1 MGETMTMQ
9 TSDTLGK
16 FATAMAKAQ
25 SMMGGATKGSRN
37 PHFNS
42 AFADLAS
49 VVNAVKGPLSTNGIA
64 FVQMPS
70 STGDLVSVTTRLVH
84 SSGEW
89 MQCTLSARPRKNDP
103 QGVGSVV
110 TYLKRYTL
118 QAMCGVPS
126 EDDDGNAG
134 SQAPE
139 PRQEQRRPAQNFDRA
154 AALDTIAAAW
164 TEHYTGTAVEWAKG
178 AGFDLSQ
185 EPRNG
190 LLAFLRDVQEGTVR
204 GADNLRRMS

>member
-126 EDDDGNAG
+126 EDA
-134 SQAPE
+134 
-139 PRQEQRRPAQNFDRA
+139 
-154 AALDTIAAAW
+154 T
-164 TEHYTGTAVEWAKG
+164 TATRGAKG
-178 AGFDLSQ
+178 LSASRSGVPSPGRTSTAAQ
-185 EPRNG
+185 RSPPSKR
-190 LLAFLRDVQEGTVR
+190 R
-204 GADNLRRMS
+204 GASTTTAPLPTGRSPWAST

>member
-1 MGETMTMQ
+1 MSIEA
-9 TSDTLGK
+9 SDSLGK
-16 FATAMAKAQ
+16 FADAMAKAQ
-25 SMMGGATKGSRN
+25 ASMGGATKGSRN

-49 VVNAVKGPLSTNGIA
+49 VVNAVKGPLSSQGIA
-64 FVQMPS
+64 FVQLPS
-70 STGDLVSVTTRLVH
+70 SDGDMVSVTTRLVH

-139 PRQEQRRPAQNFDRA
+139 PKAHPFDPRPAVNA
-154 AALDTIAAAW
+154 IEAAW
-164 TEHYTGTAVEWAKG
+164 SEHYKGTATDWAKSV
-178 AGFDLSQ
+178 GFDLMQ
-185 EPRNG
+185 EPRDS
-190 LLAFLRDVQEGTVR
+190 LKALMADVQAGTVR
-204 GADNLRRMS
+204 GADGLKRAQ

>member
-1 MGETMTMQ
+1 MTMQ

-25 SMMGGATKGSRN
+25 ATMGGAAKDSRN

-89 MQCTLSARPRKNDP
+89 MQCTLSARPRKSDP

-134 SQAPE
+134 SQGPERQQERRPE
-139 PRQEQRRPAQNFDRA
+139 PRQDFDSSA
-154 AALDTIAAAW
+154 AVATIEAAW
-164 TEHYTGTAVEWAKG
+164 SEHYNGTAADWAQSV
-178 AGFDLSQ
+178 GFDLKQ
-185 EPRNG
+185 ETRDG
-190 LLAFLRDVQEGTVR
+190 LIHLLQDVQAGTVR
-204 GADNLRRMS
+204 GADGLRK

>member
-1 MGETMTMQ
+1 MTMQ
-9 TSDTLGK
+9 TSTELGQ
-16 FATAMAKAQ
+16 FADAMAKAQ
-25 SMMGGATKGSRN
+25 ASMGGATKGSRN

-49 VVNAVKGPLSTNGIA
+49 VVNAVKGPLSSNGIA
-64 FVQMPS
+64 FVQLPS
-70 STGDLVSVTTRLVH
+70 SSGDLVSVTTRLVH

-134 SQAPE
+134 SQGPDPRKQE
-139 PRQEQRRPAQNFDRA
+139 PKAKPVDTAK
-154 AALDTIAAAW
+154 ALTAIEAAW
-164 TEHYTGTAVEWAKG
+164 ANTYTGTVYDFAKSKG
-178 AGFDLSQ
+178 WS
-185 EPRNG
+185 
-190 LLAFLRDVQEGTVR
+190 LAELGPDELRDLYRTVDAGTVR
-204 GADNLRRMS
+204 GADGLRK

>member
-1 MGETMTMQ
+1 MTMQ
-9 TSDTLGK
+9 TSTELGQ
-16 FATAMAKAQ
+16 FADAMAKAQ
-25 SMMGGATKGSRN
+25 ASMGGATKGSRN

-49 VVNAVKGPLSTNGIA
+49 VVNVVKGPLSANGIA

-70 STGDLVSVTTRLVH
+70 SSGDLVSVTTRLVH

-118 QAMCGVPS
+118 QAMCGVSS

-134 SQAPE
+134 SREPE
-139 PRQEQRRPAQNFDRA
+139 PRRQPEPVDYSKALA
-154 AALDTIAAAW
+154 AIEAAW
-164 TEHYTGTAVEWAKG
+164 ETSYTGTVYDFARSNGWSLA
-178 AGFDLSQ
+178 DLDRD
-185 EPRNG
+185 ELRNFYR
-190 LLAFLRDVQEGTVR
+190 AMY
-204 GADNLRRMS
+204 AS

>member
-70 STGDLVSVTTRLVH
+70 STGDLVAVTTRLVH

-89 MQCTLSARPRKNDP
+89 MQCTLSARPRKSDP

-134 SQAPE
+134 SQGPE
-139 PRQEQRRPAQNFDRA
+139 RQQERPQAFDRNA
-154 AALDTIAAAW
+154 AVATIEAAW
-164 TEHYTGTAVEWAKG
+164 SEHYKGTAADWAQSV
-178 AGFDLSQ
+178 GFDLKQ
-185 EPRNG
+185 ETRDG
-190 LLAFLRDVQEGTVR
+190 LIHLLQDVQAGTVR
-204 GADNLRRMS
+204 GADGLRK

>member
-1 MGETMTMQ
+1 MSETMTMQ

-25 SMMGGATKGSRN
+25 ATMGGAAKDSRN

-134 SQAPE
+134 SREPE
-139 PRQEQRRPAQNFDRA
+139 PRRPERRPV
-154 AALDTIAAAW
+154 DTSKAIAAIEAVW
-164 TEHYTGTAVEWAKG
+164 TEHYTGTIHAFASSKQWALSALDGDELRDLYRAVGAGTVKG
-178 AGFDLSQ
+178 ADDLKRAQ
-185 EPRNG
+185 
-190 LLAFLRDVQEGTVR
+190 
-204 GADNLRRMS
+204 